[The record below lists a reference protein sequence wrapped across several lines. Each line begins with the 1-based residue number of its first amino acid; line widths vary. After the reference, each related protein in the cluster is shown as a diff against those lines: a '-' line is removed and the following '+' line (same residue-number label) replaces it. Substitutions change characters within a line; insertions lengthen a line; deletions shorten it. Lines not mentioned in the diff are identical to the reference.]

1 MAMAVAMGSR
11 PARVLANLFMSHH
24 EKKLLEKYNG
34 PEVIFYSRH
43 VDDTFCLSI
52 SDTDA
57 AQFFDYINSQHVK
70 IKFTM
75 EKEENQQL
83 PFLDVLIYNSL
94 PDFLVRVTSV
104 FRKKT
109 YTGLLILIFSVS
121 KSLIRTLVDRAFKID
136 NTWSGFHIDIQ

>member
-1 MAMAVAMGSR
+1 
-11 PARVLANLFMSHH
+11 
-24 EKKLLEKYNG
+24 
-34 PEVIFYSRH
+34 
-43 VDDTFCLSI
+43 
-52 SDTDA
+52 
-57 AQFFDYINSQHVK
+57 
-70 IKFTM
+70 M

-121 KSLIRTLVDRAFKID
+121 ESSLKKMPSFV
-136 NTWSGFHIDIQ
+136 H